1 MISNDS
7 SINTIKRG
15 RGRPKKNNLDLSKS
29 DNEKKICKNDEK
41 INEEKRKNIDN
52 DNIIIINNL
61 EFIKITSKKIK
72 DEDKPKKRGRGRPKK
87 NINDENKDKENN
99 DITEKKDLKE
109 IKRGRGRPKKIEKYV
124 FYNEKSYIID
134 KNNIVKDYFLGDEVG
149 IWNNNEDTIDYYS
162 DYFTDND

>member
-1 MISNDS
+1 MTEL
-7 SINTIKRG
+7 INITEKRG

-61 EFIKITSKKIK
+61 EFIKITSKQIK

-109 IKRGRGRPKKIEKYV
+109 IKRGRGRPKKIERYV